1 MYKFKIEGLS
11 CMGCFNRINESFK
24 NFDAKIKAQVDVPTK
39 TISVETNHT
48 ADQVKNLIEN
58 AGYVAKNITID

>member
-24 NFDAKIKAQVDVPTK
+24 SFDTKIKAQVDVPTK
-39 TISVETNHT
+39 IVSVETNHT
-48 ADQVKNLIEN
+48 LDQVKELIEN
-58 AGYVAKNITID
+58 AGYVAKNISHD